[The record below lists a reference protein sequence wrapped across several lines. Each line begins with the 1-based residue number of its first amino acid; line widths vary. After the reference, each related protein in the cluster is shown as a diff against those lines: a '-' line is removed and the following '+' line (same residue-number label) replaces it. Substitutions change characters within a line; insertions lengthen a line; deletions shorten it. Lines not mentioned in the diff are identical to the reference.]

1 MAEFINTACYC
12 VQADAGFTAWH
23 QTLLLR
29 SMKVKVQPMI
39 FLMFL
44 FFNIR
49 TNFLKKLSVIVGVK
63 GFKKK
68 KMQHEKLQNSLINFE
83 IFRF

>member
-1 MAEFINTACYC
+1 
-12 VQADAGFTAWH
+12 
-23 QTLLLR
+23 
-29 SMKVKVQPMI
+29 MKVKVQLMI

-49 TNFLKKLSVIVGVK
+49 TNFFFFLLSVIVGVK

>member
-12 VQADAGFTAWH
+12 VQADAGFIAWH

-29 SMKVKVQPMI
+29 SMKVKVQLMI

-44 FFNIR
+44 FFNIM
-49 TNFLKKLSVIVGVK
+49 TNFFFFNYL
-63 GFKKK
+63 
-68 KMQHEKLQNSLINFE
+68 
-83 IFRF
+83 